1 MIQSWLNFFPV
12 DLKKISDAV
21 DNEFVKNTKF
31 STLKAK
37 VNNFENKVSDA
48 TTLIHINQYYTDK
61 QNFEEKLEMQI
72 KNARYNLL
80 SDYNFFEYKNQ

>member
-1 MIQSWLNFFPV
+1 MIQIWLNFFPV

-37 VNNFENKVSDA
+37 VNNFGNKVSDA
-48 TTLIHINQYYTDK
+48 TTLIQINQYYTDK